1 MTELRNEK
9 KQEESRKIQEATE
22 AFLRNGGVIQ
32 KLPPVM
38 SFGPDL
44 TLHQVEREG
53 ETEYEKIINKA
64 TQTAER
70 KHPWRTFRSVV

>member
-1 MTELRNEK
+1 MTELQNEK
-9 KQEESRKIQEATE
+9 KQEESRKIQKATE
-22 AFLRNGGVIQ
+22 AFLRNGGKIQ

-53 ETEYEKIINKA
+53 QTEYEKIIQETTK
-64 TQTAER
+64 T
-70 KHPWRTFRSVV
+70 KKGHPWRTFRSVV

>member
-1 MTELRNEK
+1 MNEILNEK
-9 KQEESRKIQEATE
+9 KQEESRKIQEATD

-53 ETEYEKIINKA
+53 ETEYEKVINKA